1 MSEWTKV
8 VTDPLGLAGFALFL
22 VFGLVAKTRKSSER
36 RWLTPVAVCLAIA
49 ALLGGLTLSYIKSS
63 ATSATAAKPQIQ
75 QPNLQV
81 RQTSTGP
88 GSPNVQGVNGNVTVT
103 VDQSSGD
110 TTKATSKVDQKSK

>member
-36 RWLTPVAVCLAIA
+36 RWLAPVAVCLAVA
-49 ALLGGLTLSYIKSS
+49 ALLGGLTLSYLKSS
-63 ATSATAAKPQIQ
+63 GTQAPAAKPAIQ
-75 QPNLQV
+75 QQNSNVKQI
-81 RQTSTGP
+81 STGS

-103 VDQSSGD
+103 IDQSSGD
-110 TTKATSKVDQKSK
+110 AAKTGIKVDQKK